1 MRGAT
6 LLAAAVLAL
15 LALVLVSCSSGLPR
29 YRMEALNRSYAVRMH
44 GGEQS
49 KPEEYASIVDALEA
63 GDRFLLQN
71 EVEGAERFYL
81 LALRKAE
88 LVERQIEDERKQ
100 LELQRLKAD
109 EERREAEQKKAL
121 EELKRK
127 QVEQH
132 EKEARE
138 ARKKAERVPVKEKE
152 RDVRPLPLYHTVK
165 RGETLPQISAQP
177 EVYGDATLWPILYR
191 SNRDQIRDPRRIWP
205 GQVLRIP
212 RNIGRD
218 DIAEARRYAQE
229 RQLP

>member
-1 MRGAT
+1 MRGVR
-6 LLAAAVLAL
+6 LPVIAVLAL
-15 LALVLVSCSSGLPR
+15 ILASCSSSLPR
-29 YRMEALNRSYAVRMH
+29 YRTEALNKSYTVRMQ

-49 KPEEYASIVDALEA
+49 NPEEYASISDALEA
-63 GDRFLLQN
+63 GDRLLRHHD
-71 EVEGAERFYL
+71 VEEAERFYL

-88 LVERQIEDERKQ
+88 LVERQIEGDRIRQEA
-100 LELQRLKAD
+100 QRLRAI
-109 EERREAEQKKAL
+109 EELREAEKQRAL
-121 EELKRK
+121 EERKRK
-127 QVEQH
+127 QVEQQ

-138 ARKKAERVPVKEKE
+138 VRKKAEKIMPVKEKE
-152 RDVRPLPLYHTVK
+152 REARPLPLYHTVK

-177 EVYGDATLWPILYR
+177 EVYSDASLWPIIYR

-212 RNIGRD
+212 RNVGRD